1 MCDKVILKNSGTLMF
16 VPDCYK
22 YQKMGNKAV
31 DNYAHALDFVPDCYK
46 TEKCAIKPSILIM
59 HLQYNLFLKAII
71 LKKCVLKLLIPVL
84 LYLILSRI
92 NIRLKKKENFD
103 KVVSKNPF
111 MVKYCL
117 DRYNTQEMCDKT
129 VDSFLPT
136 LKFVPDWFVISN
148 IIKKLKDTTFS
159 NDDIVL

>member
-1 MCDKVILKNSGTLMF
+1 MCV
-16 VPDCYK
+16 
-22 YQKMGNKAV
+22 KAIDTCPIV
-31 DNYAHALDFVPDCYK
+31 FDFVPDQYK
-46 TEKCAIKPSILIM
+46 T
-59 HLQYNLFLKAII
+59 Q
-71 LKKCVLKLLIPVL
+71 
-84 LYLILSRI
+84 
-92 NIRLKKKENFD
+92 KKKNCD